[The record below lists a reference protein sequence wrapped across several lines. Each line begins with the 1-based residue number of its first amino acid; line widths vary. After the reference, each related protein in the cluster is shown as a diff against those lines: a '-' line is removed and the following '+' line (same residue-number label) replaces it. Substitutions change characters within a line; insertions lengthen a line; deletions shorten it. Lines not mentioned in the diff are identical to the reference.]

1 MLQSDLLNGLTPPSS
16 KGIADIQFWIFV
28 GLKSLLA
35 LPCFKETFLQSTV
48 FIWILWAIGAAI
60 YVQGHSI
67 HLAAALF
74 KHPVQDFM
82 TNHPEFMEQQTYAS
96 ELTEIYSYMRDTW
109 EHYSAHYMYASG
121 AMWMSWVQ
129 IFFAFRDQVQV
140 DLDVLSKV
148 VFAIGSLIY
157 GTISQ
162 QM

>member
-1 MLQSDLLNGLTPPSS
+1 M
-16 KGIADIQFWIFV
+16 

-109 EHYSAHYMYASG
+109 EHYIAHYMYAFG